1 MRNNVKFI
9 KDYLKNRRLR
19 HANQIFH
26 ELTNNPN
33 SELHKFF
40 DSYFKKMQQQNADV
54 LSAINNA
61 STKSIKSDIL
71 NALDEVRMNLI
82 YRKSVLAAEE
92 SAAYATKHI
101 QSAKYFYD
109 KFETI
114 NYALDQA
121 HLDGFIAEFGVYQG
135 RSLNFI
141 ADKFPDEVVH
151 GFDTFTG
158 LPEDWVEGF
167 GKGRF
172 DTTGQSLEFRNNCK
186 LHKGLFSETL
196 PGFLAEVKG
205 PAKFIHIDCDLYAS
219 TVDVLN
225 ALESRIV
232 SGTVIEFDEYFN
244 YPGWQEHEAK
254 AWHEFTDR
262 TGIKFEFIAYTASH
276 YQAAV
281 KVL

>member
-1 MRNNVKFI
+1 MKIIRE
-9 KDYLKNRRLR
+9 YLKRRRLR

-26 ELTNNPN
+26 ELVSDPQSDLHRFFDTYFEKIQKSN
-33 SELHKFF
+33 SELLAGVPERP
-40 DSYFKKMQQQNADV
+40 SREELIA
-54 LSAINNA
+54 
-61 STKSIKSDIL
+61 
-71 NALDEVRMNLI
+71 ALDDVRMNLI

-92 SAAYATKHI
+92 SAAYATKYI
-101 QSAKYFYD
+101 QNAKYFYD

-121 HLDGFIAEFGVYQG
+121 HVDGFIAEFGVYQG

-158 LPEDWVEGF
+158 LPENWVEGF
-167 GKGRF
+167 PQGRF
-172 DTTGQSLEFRNNCK
+172 DTTGQALEFRNNCK

-219 TVDVLN
+219 TIDVFN
-225 ALESRIV
+225 ALKGRIV

-254 AWHEFTDR
+254 AWHEFVDQTE
-262 TGIKFEFIAYTASH
+262 IKFEFIAYTASH

-281 KVL
+281 RVL